1 MMSELVFHLL
11 VLLGITIA
19 ATTEAVI
26 DEIVSRRRSIEHG
39 LSATIRL
46 LVVSIINLIA
56 FEEFWYAGM
65 HTVIGLGWYWF
76 IFSGVWGYRRL
87 KDFWYIGTT
96 ATLDKLNRAT
106 TGTGAGGVI
115 MFRLFVTLFFAGIFW
130 LIGEFL

>member
-1 MMSELVFHLL
+1 MSEWVFHVI

-19 ATTEAVI
+19 ASVEAII

-39 LSATIRL
+39 LSATIRT
-46 LVVSIINLIA
+46 LVISLINVIA
-56 FEEFWYAGM
+56 FKELWYAGM
-65 HTVIGLGWYWF
+65 HSVIGLGWYWF

-96 ATLDKLNRAT
+96 AVLDKLNRAT

-115 MFRLFVTLFFAGIFW
+115 MFRLFVTLFFVGIFW
-130 LIGEFL
+130 GLSFF